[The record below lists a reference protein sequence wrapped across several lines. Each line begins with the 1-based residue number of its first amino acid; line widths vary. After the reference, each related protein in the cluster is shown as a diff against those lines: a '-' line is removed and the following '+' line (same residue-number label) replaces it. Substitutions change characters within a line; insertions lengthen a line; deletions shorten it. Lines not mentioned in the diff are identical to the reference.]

1 MKVIRKGKIYKYIVT
16 IMIIF
21 LCAFLTG
28 CGKNNEPEKKD
39 DTVVFTFGGK
49 DVSVGETY
57 IYYTTVKEKY
67 ELLYGEDIW
76 QTKVASGSDSEASAA
91 ELIREDVINEILRV
105 KTLASQ
111 AEKYNIKITDA
122 EEKQIAEEAETFYK
136 GLTDAD
142 TKQMSI
148 DLETVKLVM
157 RENKLAKGVETAL
170 LAEDPVEVSD
180 EKARMTRFYDMY
192 FNCFIEDSEGNIIP
206 FSEEQK
212 HTQYERAV
220 EACGELSTV
229 SIDNDNK
236 REQSI
241 EDIAALYSLDM
252 AGEYT
257 MSPEEIK
264 DMYGE
269 EVHDILYSMSNGEH
283 STVIETEYGYHVFKM
298 IALTDKKATQA
309 KKAVMTEDAIDE
321 RLKSKLTEWRNEI
334 DKSFSYPD
342 SVNMDA
348 YDRIN

>member
-1 MKVIRKGKIYKYIVT
+1 MQTIREEKIYKYILAAV
-16 IMIIF
+16 IIF
-21 LCAFLTG
+21 LCAFLSG
-28 CGKNNEPEKKD
+28 CGETDEPEKKD
-39 DTVVFTFGGK
+39 DTVVFTFGGV

-67 ELLYGEDIW
+67 ELLYGEDVW
-76 QTKVASGSDSEASAA
+76 QSKVASGSDAEASAA
-91 ELIREDVINEILRV
+91 DLIREDVINEIMRV
-105 KTLASQ
+105 KTLVVQ
-111 AEKYNIKITDA
+111 AEKYNIKITAD
-122 EEKQIAEEAETFYK
+122 EEKQIAEEAEVFYK

-142 TKQMSI
+142 TKKMSI

-157 RENKLAKGVETAL
+157 RENRLAMDVEAAL

-180 EKARMTRFYDMY
+180 ENARMTRFYDMY

-206 FSEEQK
+206 FSEEQR

-229 SIDNDNK
+229 SVDNDNK

-241 EDIAALYSLDM
+241 EDIAAMYSLDM
-252 AGEYT
+252 AQEYT
-257 MSPEEIK
+257 LSHEEIK

-298 IALTDKKATQA
+298 IALTDKRATQA

-334 DKSFSYPD
+334 DESFSYPD

-348 YDRIN
+348 YNKIN